1 MNEAVYRVQM
11 KQVSFKGVA
20 IGNVVDIVSS
30 NLVAI
35 PVMILVLASASETSL
50 PDHGAGSAAEVLK
63 ASSVFLAASTVL
75 GGLCSVLG
83 GYVSARIA
91 KHDEVLNGT
100 LASILCVGLGVYALV
115 NGTSRFWL
123 HVLYLLLS
131 PALAA
136 LGGYLRSRQTA
147 RAG

>member
-1 MNEAVYRVQM
+1 M
-11 KQVSFKGVA
+11 KKVSIKGVV
-20 IGNVVDIVSS
+20 IGNILDIVSS
-30 NLVAI
+30 NIVAI
-35 PVMILVLASASETSL
+35 PVVMYVLASAQMGSPSDQEA
-50 PDHGAGSAAEVLK
+50 GAIKGILK
-63 ASSVFLAASTVL
+63 ASTFFFVATTVL

-100 LASILCVGLGVYALV
+100 LASILCVGLGVYAIV
-115 NGTSRFWL
+115 NGTGSSWL
-123 HVLYLLLS
+123 HILYLPLS

-147 RAG
+147 PAD

>member
-1 MNEAVYRVQM
+1 M
-11 KQVSFKGVA
+11 KKVSFKGVA

-30 NLVAI
+30 NIVAI
-35 PVMILVLASASETSL
+35 PVMIYVLASARMGSPS
-50 PDHGAGSAAEVLK
+50 DQDAGAIKEILK
-63 ASSVFLAASTVL
+63 ASTVFVVGSSVL
-75 GGLCSVLG
+75 GGLCSALG

-91 KHDEVLNGT
+91 KHDAVLNGA
-100 LASILCVGLGVYALV
+100 LASILCVGLGIYAVV
-115 NGTSRFWL
+115 NGTGHLWFD
-123 HVLYLLLS
+123 VLYLPLS